1 MEVMSSRCYEFGAKM
16 LVWYECRAEG
26 NAVQHDYHDTDRY
39 ATTCVDFY
47 YKYHMF
53 SREFPQVLGNLIDK
67 GEITC

>member
-1 MEVMSSRCYEFGAKM
+1 MSLAPRCSCGMSVEQKEMQFNM
-16 LVWYECRAEG
+16 IIM
-26 NAVQHDYHDTDRY
+26 TDRY